1 MALSVNTNITSLGVQ
16 KNLNSASGA
25 LSTSMSRLSSGLRI
39 NSAKDDAAGM
49 QIANRLGSQIRGLNV
64 AVANAGNGVSIAQTA
79 EGAMQAST
87 HILQRMREL
96 ALQSA
101 NGSNSA
107 EDRQSLQQEFSA
119 LTGELTRISRS
130 TNFGGRALLDGSFD
144 NVGFQ
149 VGANSHETISFGIS
163 DISANG
169 LKGAYGEARATGGV
183 VASVEGGKAVQGF
196 SIELTITSF
205 PAGQTNEKLT
215 IGTKVYDVPAM
226 HNATGMIAD
235 LDVLLRGT
243 GITATNVGQYIL
255 KLTSANPFDIEGT
268 HAQLGVAP
276 NQKTPA
282 SAINGLGR
290 NVAFTINGTPI
301 SASSGDS
308 VMAVANAINAQAATK
323 VRASESQGRLV
334 LTSTDGGNIELKD
347 GTGPNDPGSLDA
359 LGLAPG
365 KVEAKL
371 TADTSVAFNGQSVRF
386 SRGDNI
392 AAIVAT
398 INKAETGVTASRDGA
413 RLDLLSQR
421 AFTLADGPLGRGLA
435 DLQLSGVAGTVS
447 ATTTEAAIA
456 GLSVLDAPSSQR
468 SIQVLDG
475 ALRQLDSQRTEL
487 GAVQNRFASTAANLQ
502 SIGQNSMAARGR
514 IQDADFAAQTAE
526 LTKQQTLQQAS
537 TAILSQANQLPASV
551 LKLLG

>member
-49 QIANRLGSQIRGLNV
+49 QIANRLDSQIRGLNV

-149 VGANSHETISFGIS
+149 VGANSHETISFGIG

-169 LKGAYGEARATGGV
+169 LKGVYGEARATGGV
-183 VASVEGGKAVQGF
+183 VASVEGAKAVEGF
-196 SIELTITSF
+196 SITFASGLTHQMHVTLTVGPHRLRVPNNQMLTAMIYDFQREL
-205 PAGQTNEKLT
+205 L
-215 IGTKVYDVPAM
+215 
-226 HNATGMIAD
+226 
-235 LDVLLRGT
+235 GT
-243 GITATNVGQYIL
+243 GISAAIDNGEL
-255 KLTSANPFDIEGT
+255 KLTSSRAFSVQASHSDVGPT
-268 HAQLGVAP
+268 ALTAAQHGPGLARDVA
-276 NQKTPA
+276 
-282 SAINGLGR
+282 IMVNG
-290 NVAFTINGTPI
+290 IPI
-301 SASSGDS
+301 SVVSGAD
-308 VMAVANAINAQAATK
+308 AAT
-323 VRASESQGRLV
+323 VARAIDAQKLQTRVSASQHQGRLV
-334 LTSTDGGNIELKD
+334 LTSTDGGDIELKD

-365 KVEAKL
+365 TVEAKL

-398 INKAETGVTASRDGA
+398 INKAETGVTASREGA

-475 ALRQLDSQRTEL
+475 ALRQLDSQRSEL